1 MAAPPEV
8 GSLINAIR
16 HSADNPK
23 TKRLFRFASEKVSV
37 VDNLASEKVSAV
49 DNIASEKV
57 SVVDNLASE
66 MVSVVGNLLSCC
78 LVFFSIKI
86 TLLKHKRLVLY
97 PYRKYSDAFL
107 HFPFL
112 S

>member
-23 TKRLFRFASEKVSV
+23 TKRLFRF
-37 VDNLASEKVSAV
+37 
-49 DNIASEKV
+49 ASEKV